1 MSAGQNLSNEAR
13 LLQTLQALLKLPALE
28 LGDALMAAAQ
38 RIAEALDCD
47 KVDAFLFDESKQ
59 TLRAVGTSDTP
70 MGRKQHALG
79 LDTLPVANGGRIVES
94 FTTGQSRVD
103 GHVDED
109 PEELRGIVIELGARS
124 SLTVPFDV
132 AGTRRGVLSGISAKN
147 EFFQASDLTFFQ
159 AVAHWVGIIADHAE
173 RVEQA
178 RHADVERARRAGADE
193 IITVLAHDLR
203 NHLHPLLS
211 RLQLLRLHAAAGRAV
226 EVSELE
232 TAVRSVQRL
241 SRLTTDLLDVKRLD
255 EGLFNLNLVAVDLTI
270 LAKEAAVGL
279 ATANVSIEV
288 SGAGS
293 LVVIAD
299 ADRVRQAV
307 ENLLANAV
315 KYSPAGKAVKVSI
328 SAEHDAG
335 AFAVMEVSDE
345 GPGIP
350 PQLLPRLFERFNAGP
365 DSTGLGLGLHL
376 AHSITRAHGGDLVV
390 QSSAGSG
397 TRFRLMLP
405 LGVPKSSP

>member
-1 MSAGQNLSNEAR
+1 MPLTICA
-13 LLQTLQALLKLPALE
+13 
-28 LGDALMAAAQ
+28 
-38 RIAEALDCD
+38 
-47 KVDAFLFDESKQ
+47 
-59 TLRAVGTSDTP
+59 
-70 MGRKQHALG
+70 
-79 LDTLPVANGGRIVES
+79 
-94 FTTGQSRVD
+94 TTD
-103 GHVDED
+103 
-109 PEELRGIVIELGARS
+109 
-124 SLTVPFDV
+124 
-132 AGTRRGVLSGISAKN
+132 
-147 EFFQASDLTFFQ
+147 
-159 AVAHWVGIIADHAE
+159 
-173 RVEQA
+173 
-178 RHADVERARRAGADE
+178 
-193 IITVLAHDLR
+193 
-203 NHLHPLLS
+203 PLLS

-255 EGLFNLNLVAVDLTI
+255 EGLLNLNLVAVDLTI
-270 LAKEAAVGL
+270 LSKEAAAGL
-279 ATANVSIEV
+279 ATASVSIEV
-288 SGAGS
+288 SGAES

-299 ADRVRQAV
+299 ADRVRQVV

-315 KYSPAGKAVKVSI
+315 KYSPAGKAVRVSI

-335 AFAVMEVSDE
+335 AFAVVGVSDE

-350 PQLLPRLFERFNAGP
+350 PKLLPRLFERFNAGP

-397 TRFRLMLP
+397 TRFRLTLP